1 MASAQQ
7 GPDIAGRLLHWGGRA
22 ETVFDTLGAT
32 RRALAHSRSIV
43 RRAITQ
49 WRRPRNERT
58 RRLLSHMR
66 IRRRSLAAA
75 ALLWAIIVLS
85 IGVAHTST
93 PGSPEPTRVMIVDD
107 HPLLRH
113 GMKAALLMYP
123 EFTVVAEAGSGEQA
137 IAQLKDANPDIILM
151 DLMMPGMGG
160 VAAIR
165 DIRRVRPN
173 AKILVVSNYYEDG
186 QLVKEALEEG
196 AIGYKLKDEN
206 IDELVR
212 AIRLACNG
220 IASLAPAAAQALV
233 TVTSSA
239 RKLGDDLTNRERE
252 VLALAARGLTN
263 AGVAG
268 ELVISEKTVKFHVR
282 NIRTKLRAKS
292 RTEMVVEAW
301 RRHLIPH
308 SY

>member
-7 GPDIAGRLLHWGGRA
+7 GSDIAGRLLHWNGRA

-32 RRALAHSRSIV
+32 RRALAHSRGIV
-43 RRAITQ
+43 RRAIAQ

-58 RRLLSHMR
+58 RRLLSHIR

-85 IGVAHTST
+85 IGVTHTST
-93 PGSPEPTRVMIVDD
+93 PGLPEPTRVMIVDD

-137 IAQLKDANPDIILM
+137 IAQLKEANPDIILM

>member
-239 RKLGDDLTNRERE
+239 RKIGDDLTNRERE

>member
-1 MASAQQ
+1 MASAQR
-7 GPDIAGRLLHWGGRA
+7 GSDIAGRLLHWGSRA

-32 RRALAHSRSIV
+32 RRVLAYSRGII
-43 RRAITQ
+43 RRAMAQ

-58 RRLLSHMR
+58 RRLLSHIR
-66 IRRRSLAAA
+66 IRRRSLAAG
-75 ALLWAIIVLS
+75 ALLWAIVLS

-220 IASLAPAAAQALV
+220 IASLAPAAAQSLV
-233 TVTSSA
+233 TVTGSA

-252 VLALAARGLTN
+252 VLALAAQGLTN

-301 RRHLIPH
+301 RRRLIPNSH
-308 SY
+308 

>member
-7 GPDIAGRLLHWGGRA
+7 GSDIAGRLLHWGGRA

-32 RRALAHSRSIV
+32 RRALAHSRGIV
-43 RRAITQ
+43 RRAIAQ

-58 RRLLSHMR
+58 RRRLSHIR

-93 PGSPEPTRVMIVDD
+93 PGLPEPTRVMIVDD

-123 EFTVVAEAGSGEQA
+123 EFTVVAEAGSGEEA
-137 IAQLKDANPDIILM
+137 IAQLKEADPDIILM

-173 AKILVVSNYYEDG
+173 ARILVVSNYYEDG

-196 AIGYKLKDEN
+196 AIGYKLKDEK

-301 RRHLIPH
+301 RRHLIPQSH
-308 SY
+308 

>member
-1 MASAQQ
+1 MASAQR
-7 GPDIAGRLLHWGGRA
+7 GSDIAGRLLHLGSRA

-32 RRALAHSRSIV
+32 RRVLAHSRGII
-43 RRAITQ
+43 RRAMAQ
-49 WRRPRNERT
+49 WRRPRNERIQ
-58 RRLLSHMR
+58 RLLSHIR
-66 IRRRSLAAA
+66 IRRRSLAAG
-75 ALLWAIIVLS
+75 ALLWAIVLS
-85 IGVAHTST
+85 IGVAHTAS

-113 GMKAALLMYP
+113 GMRAALLMYP
-123 EFTVVAEAGSGEQA
+123 DFTVVAEAGSGEQA

-173 AKILVVSNYYEDG
+173 ARILVVSNYYEDG
-186 QLVKEALEEG
+186 ELVKEALEEG

-206 IDELVR
+206 IDELVH

-252 VLALAARGLTN
+252 VLALAAQGLTN

-301 RRHLIPH
+301 RRRLIPNSH
-308 SY
+308 

>member
-1 MASAQQ
+1 
-7 GPDIAGRLLHWGGRA
+7 
-22 ETVFDTLGAT
+22 
-32 RRALAHSRSIV
+32 
-43 RRAITQ
+43 
-49 WRRPRNERT
+49 
-58 RRLLSHMR
+58 
-66 IRRRSLAAA
+66 
-75 ALLWAIIVLS
+75 
-85 IGVAHTST
+85 
-93 PGSPEPTRVMIVDD
+93 MIVDD

-123 EFTVVAEAGSGEQA
+123 EFSVVAEAGSGEQA

>member
-1 MASAQQ
+1 MASAQR
-7 GPDIAGRLLHWGGRA
+7 GSDTAVRLLHWGGRA

-32 RRALAHSRSIV
+32 RRVFAHSRGIM
-43 RRAITQ
+43 RRAIAQ

-58 RRLLSHMR
+58 RRLLSHLR

-75 ALLWAIIVLS
+75 ALLWAILLS

-93 PGSPEPTRVMIVDD
+93 PGSPGPIRVMIVDD

-123 EFTVVAEAGSGEQA
+123 EFEVVAEAGSGEQA
-137 IAQLKDANPDIILM
+137 IAQLKAADPDIILM

-173 AKILVVSNYYEDG
+173 ATILVVSNYYEDG
-186 QLVKEALEEG
+186 EMVKEALEEG
-196 AIGYKLKDEN
+196 AIGYKLKDEK
-206 IDELVR
+206 IDELMH
-212 AIRLACNG
+212 AIRQACNG
-220 IASLAPAAAQALV
+220 IPSLAPAAAQSLV
-233 TVTSSA
+233 TATTRVP
-239 RKLGDDLTNRERE
+239 KLGDDLTNRERE

-301 RRHLIPH
+301 RRHLIPQ
-308 SY
+308 SR

>member
-22 ETVFDTLGAT
+22 ETVLDTLGAT

-58 RRLLSHMR
+58 RRLLSHIR

-206 IDELVR
+206 IDELVH